1 MALYPLEDFKSLI
14 LSSSWRYLN
23 ENRAFRTL
31 DKLDWNDNNL
41 VQMLNGLH
49 PNDYQK
55 TVQNCKINDFV
66 NADFVD
72 ADQYEIHWDE
82 ETGIRHPAPTNTT
95 ISLSLKIAIMTN
107 SQGQL
112 AGVVTFHLSG
122 SPW

>member
-1 MALYPLEDFKSLI
+1 M
-14 LSSSWRYLN
+14 
-23 ENRAFRTL
+23 

-55 TVQNCKINDFV
+55 TVRNCKINDFV
-66 NADFVD
+66 DADLVD

-82 ETGIRHPAPTNTT
+82 EAGIRHPKSTDTT

-107 SQGQL
+107 PQGQL